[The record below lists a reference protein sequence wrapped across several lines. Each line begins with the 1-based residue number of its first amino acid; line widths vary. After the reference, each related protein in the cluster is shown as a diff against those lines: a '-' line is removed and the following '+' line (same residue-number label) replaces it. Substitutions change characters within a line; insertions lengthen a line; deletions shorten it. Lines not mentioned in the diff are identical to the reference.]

1 MFKKILYPTAFEKFF
16 KDVLG
21 CVTNLKKVGTEEIV
35 LLHVIYASDHPH
47 ISDRFALKLLDN
59 LRHLLATKMEEASRI
74 VESAGIRS
82 TVRIEL
88 GVPYRTILKVADEE
102 NVSLIVCGRERK
114 GAIDEIF
121 FGSTTDK
128 IIRYGSTPVYIPKCP
143 DIYGA
148 DWPDAEAFCR
158 DPFRRVLYP
167 TDWSD
172 CAKDALEYLK
182 SIKEAGVGEVVVAH
196 VMDEKAMSLQP
207 EHKFKEFER
216 IDQEKLR
223 QAQQQL
229 EKAGFKVITRLR
241 LGNPRTDLIQIAR
254 QENVSLIVMGV
265 HGKGH
270 VKGILWGSV
279 SRNVAEYSERPILL
293 IRGGTCAS
301 GKGATR

>member
-1 MFKKILYPTAFEKFF
+1 
-16 KDVLG
+16 VLG
-21 CVTNLKKVGTEEIV
+21 CITNLKKAGTEEIV
-35 LLHVIYASDHPH
+35 LLHVIYSSDHPH
-47 ISDRFALKLLDN
+47 IPDRFALKLLDN
-59 LRHLLATKMEEASRI
+59 LRQLLASKMEEASRI

-128 IIRYGSTPVYIPKCP
+128 IIRYGSAPVYIPKCP

-148 DWPDAEAFCR
+148 DWPGAEAFCR

-182 SIKEAGVGEVVVAH
+182 NIKGAGVGEVVVAH

-216 IDQEKLR
+216 IDQEKLQ

-229 EKAGFKVITRLR
+229 ERAGFKVITRLR
-241 LGNPRTDLIQIAR
+241 LGNPRTDLLQIAR

-293 IRGGTCAS
+293 IKGGSCAS
-301 GKGATR
+301 GTEEKR